1 MACLRLPMF
10 ELCLWLPM
18 FSLLAKFSYPAHIGY
33 ITTGLQQ
40 LTPTAWEG
48 RLGDA
53 VLCSF
58 STVLTLESLDSGTE
72 NVGSASPQGSE
83 KPYFTGQGEQ
93 EACWRGLE
101 FPCLGL

>member
-33 ITTGLQQ
+33 ITTGLHQ

-58 STVLTLESLDSGTE
+58 STVLTQESLDSRTE
-72 NVGSASPQGSE
+72 NLGSASPQGSE
-83 KPYFTGQGEQ
+83 NRTLLVKESKKPAGE
-93 EACWRGLE
+93 AWNSLA
-101 FPCLGL
+101 